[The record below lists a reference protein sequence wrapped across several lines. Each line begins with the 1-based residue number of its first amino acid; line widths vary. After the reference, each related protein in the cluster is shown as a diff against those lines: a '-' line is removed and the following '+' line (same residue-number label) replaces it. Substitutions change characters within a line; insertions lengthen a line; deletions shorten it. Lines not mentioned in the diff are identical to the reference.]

1 MKKIF
6 FLILLTITINA
17 NIRVAAASNITYAMD
32 ELKKSFLKSHPNS
45 KIFVTIG
52 SSGNLRAQIE
62 HGAPFDI
69 FLSANIE
76 YAKAL
81 ADKNLTKS
89 KAIIY
94 AKGAL
99 ILYTKKKLN
108 LKDGLNI
115 LTSKDVSKIAIANP
129 KTAPYGKAAKEALI
143 NAKLFNKIKDKL
155 IYAQN
160 ISQTLIYTL
169 RACDVGFIAKSALF
183 SKELKGAKEGVN
195 YIDVPKNLYKPISQA
210 MVLISDKKEAKEF
223 FIFLQSKE
231 AKEIFQKFGYISD

>member
-1 MKKIF
+1 MKR
-6 FLILLTITINA
+6 LILLIVLTIGLNA

-32 ELKKSFLKSHPNS
+32 ELKEAFLKSHPNS
-45 KIFVTIG
+45 KISITIG

-69 FLSANIE
+69 FLSANVA

-81 ADKNLTKS
+81 VDKGLAKS
-89 KAIIY
+89 NAIIY

-99 ILYTKKKLN
+99 ILYTSKSLN
-108 LKDGLNI
+108 LKEGLKI

-129 KTAPYGKAAKEALI
+129 KTAPYGKAAKEVLI
-143 NAKLFNKIKDKL
+143 NSKLYDRVKDKL

-183 SKELKGAKEGVN
+183 SKELKGAKESIN
-195 YIDVPKNLYKPISQA
+195 YIDIPKNLYKPISQA
-210 MVLISDKKEAKEF
+210 MVLIRETKEAKEF
-223 FIFLQSKE
+223 FNFLQSKE
-231 AKEIFQKFGYISD
+231 AKEIFKKYGYISD